1 MLTELLSQ
9 VKTVA
14 IGGHVRPDGDC
25 AGSCLGLYQYIK
37 EQETQIK
44 ADLYLEEM
52 AESFAFMKSA
62 GEIRH
67 EMTEEKE
74 YDLFIVLDC
83 GDAGRLG
90 FSEPLFHK
98 AKKTLCIDHHI
109 SNGAFADENIIDPD
123 ASSTSE
129 MVFRERPKD
138 KISKNTAEC
147 LYLGIV
153 HDTGVFQYSCT
164 APETME
170 AAAEL
175 MRKGIDASEIIQST
189 FYEKTY
195 AQNQIL
201 GRALLESILFLDGKC
216 IAASVS
222 RQEMEFF
229 GVTPKDLEGIV
240 SQLRI
245 TKGVEVAVFMYE
257 TGTHEYKVSLRS
269 GSKINVSR
277 IAQYF
282 GGGGH
287 VKAAGFTTAGSVHDV
302 LTNLARQIE
311 DQFEAE

>member
-52 AESFAFMKSA
+52 ADSFGFMASA
-62 GEIRH
+62 DEILH
-67 EMTEEKE
+67 TVTDEKE
-74 YDLFIVLDC
+74 YDLFIALDC

-90 FSEPLFHK
+90 FAEPLFRK

-129 MVFRERPKD
+129 MVFRELPKD
-138 KISKNTAEC
+138 KISKYTAEC

-201 GRALLESILFLDGKC
+201 GRALLESILFLDGRC

-269 GSKINVSR
+269 GNKINVSR

-287 VKAAGFTTAGSVHDV
+287 VKAAGFTTAGSMHDV

-311 DQFEAE
+311 GQFETE